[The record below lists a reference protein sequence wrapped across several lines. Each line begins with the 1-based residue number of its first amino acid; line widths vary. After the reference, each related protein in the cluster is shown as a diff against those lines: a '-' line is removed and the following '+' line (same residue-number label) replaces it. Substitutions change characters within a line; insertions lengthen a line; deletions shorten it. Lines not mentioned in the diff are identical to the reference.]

1 MISNKSQGSVWWV
14 SEQCLYY
21 KIFVE
26 FVGKIGKH
34 LAELQAR
41 RLIVSCT
48 LCIWALSCL
57 KMKNWSEILCMMGR
71 SCCYITRST
80 EFHFTVNK
88 YLIAV
93 D

>member
-1 MISNKSQGSVWWV
+1 MISDKSQGSVSWV
-14 SEQCLYY
+14 IEQSLYN
-21 KIFVE
+21 ITVE
-26 FVGKIGKH
+26 FVGKIAED

-48 LCIWALSCL
+48 LFVWALSCL

-71 SCCYITRST
+71 NCCYITRST
-80 EFHFTVNK
+80 EFHFSVNK